1 MANGRTHGERLV
13 RLETDIVAMK
23 KSHEKFEQEIHDMAK
38 DVRQVRDAIL
48 EGKGGWKIAAAL
60 FGLAGAIV
68 ASLITAWLTTALRIT
83 K

>member
-23 KSHEKFEQEIHDMAK
+23 KSHEKLEQEIHGMAT
-38 DVRQVRDAIL
+38 DIRQVRDAIL